1 MHRLQHAQIN
11 SPYYNHMVST
21 EPV

>member
-1 MHRLQHAQIN
+1 MHRPQHAQIN